1 MTGVSWEIS
10 FTMMHPMDFNIP
22 YKTGI
27 YRGHIGIMEKRM
39 QTTILGLGLRVP
51 LK

>member
-1 MTGVSWEIS
+1 
-10 FTMMHPMDFNIP
+10 MMHPMDFNIP

-39 QTTILGLGLRVP
+39 ENTMETTILGLGLRVP